1 MIKKSILLLTIVF
14 IGFSVNAQDLKRKTE
29 KLLEKSQNALNSR
42 NWNSAIQYM
51 NEAVSN
57 EPDNFQVH
65 LEKAYLYYSVRDFPK
80 MLPSLKKAYQLN
92 PDWKAKYHEFYFVL
106 GKESFESGNYEFAQG
121 PIDKYL
127 EKGYNEQSLQLS
139 EVISKSIEFALNALA
154 DFDPPAYNV
163 QKIESQQIFRS
174 VYFPF
179 FTLYP
184 EDDMYFTAQR
194 LRSLEEGIYR
204 AELDGTKFKRVEE
217 VPTVNSKESEG
228 AAAVSAD
235 GRVMVFTGCNRRGGY
250 GSCDLYIS
258 YKKNNKWT
266 APESLGSNINT
277 RNWESQPYLSS
288 DGRLLI
294 FSSNR
299 AGGIGKR
306 DLYYST
312 KDIDGKW
319 KPAKNLGSTI
329 NTFADEISP
338 FLDLS
343 GDTLYFSSNG
353 RIGMGGFDFFK
364 VAWNSQDSP
373 ENIGLPMNSFQDE
386 TSFHKKLDGSI
397 YWARE
402 LESDEKYPPSEILF
416 INKEA
421 ALDSLLLVYGT
432 VKDASTNNPL
442 EASIQIF
449 DLETDSLLRET
460 FSDAV
465 TGSYKVLIPNKSDYS
480 FYVEST
486 GYLFRSLKVNDIDG
500 VQHEQDFNLE
510 AIEAGKSISLNNIY
524 FDFDSYELD
533 EKSKREIEKIAE
545 FLKNNPNV
553 KIEIAGF
560 TDNVGSKT
568 YNMNLSERRAKAVYD
583 KLADFIT
590 DRQNISF
597 KGYGATRHPNGS
609 FQKIVKVLIKRN

>member
-1 MIKKSILLLTIVF
+1 MIKKSLLLLTIVF

-106 GKESFESGNYEFAQG
+106 GKESFENGNYEFAQG

-139 EVISKSIEFALNALA
+139 EVISKSIEFALDALA
-154 DFDPPAYNV
+154 DSDLSAYKV

-266 APESLGSNINT
+266 APENLGSNINT

-373 ENIGLPMNSFQDE
+373 GNIGLPMNSFQDE

-402 LESDEKYPPSEILF
+402 LKSDEKYPPSEILF

-432 VKDASTNNPL
+432 VKDASSNNPL

-533 EKSKREIEKIAE
+533 EKSKREIEKI
-545 FLKNNPNV
+545 L
-553 KIEIAGF
+553 
-560 TDNVGSKT
+560 
-568 YNMNLSERRAKAVYD
+568 M
-583 KLADFIT
+583 
-590 DRQNISF
+590 
-597 KGYGATRHPNGS
+597 
-609 FQKIVKVLIKRN
+609 

>member
-1 MIKKSILLLTIVF
+1 
-14 IGFSVNAQDLKRKTE
+14 
-29 KLLEKSQNALNSR
+29 
-42 NWNSAIQYM
+42 
-51 NEAVSN
+51 
-57 EPDNFQVH
+57 
-65 LEKAYLYYSVRDFPK
+65 
-80 MLPSLKKAYQLN
+80 
-92 PDWKAKYHEFYFVL
+92 
-106 GKESFESGNYEFAQG
+106 
-121 PIDKYL
+121 
-127 EKGYNEQSLQLS
+127 
-139 EVISKSIEFALNALA
+139 
-154 DFDPPAYNV
+154 
-163 QKIESQQIFRS
+163 
-174 VYFPF
+174 
-179 FTLYP
+179 
-184 EDDMYFTAQR
+184 MYFTAQR

-266 APESLGSNINT
+266 APENLGSNINT

-373 ENIGLPMNSFQDE
+373 GNIGLPMNSFQDE

-402 LESDEKYPPSEILF
+402 LKSDEKYPPSEILF

-432 VKDASTNNPL
+432 VKDASSNNPL

-560 TDNVGSKT
+560 TDDVGSKT
-568 YNMNLSERRAKAVYD
+568 YNMNLSESRAKAVYQELL
-583 KLADFIT
+583 KKSVSTERLKY
-590 DRQNISF
+590 N
-597 KGYGATRHPNGS
+597 GYGAQPQNDGV
-609 FQKIVKVLIKRN
+609 FKKLVKIKII

>member
-1 MIKKSILLLTIVF
+1 MIKKSLLLLTIVF

-106 GKESFESGNYEFAQG
+106 GKESFENGNYEFAQG

-139 EVISKSIEFALNALA
+139 EVISKSIEFALDALA
-154 DFDPPAYNV
+154 DSDLSAYKV

-266 APESLGSNINT
+266 APENLGSNINT

-373 ENIGLPMNSFQDE
+373 GNIGLPMNSFQDE

-402 LESDEKYPPSEILF
+402 LKSDEKYPPSEILF

-432 VKDASTNNPL
+432 VKDASSNNPL

-560 TDNVGSKT
+560 TDDVGSKT
-568 YNMNLSERRAKAVYD
+568 YNMNLSESRAKAVYQE
-583 KLADFIT
+583 L
-590 DRQNISF
+590 
-597 KGYGATRHPNGS
+597 
-609 FQKIVKVLIKRN
+609 